1 MQRTFLSSVLLVVL
15 GLGSGLGLAGQA
27 AAADATTAKPAK
39 PVIPAPPTT
48 EERVE
53 RLERL
58 INSQGLVDILLRLEG
73 LQKDVQNIQ
82 GDNEVQMHK
91 LDEIRKR
98 QRELYIDIDRRLLQL
113 ERKQT
118 SRAPVAVDKSSASSG
133 AAATAAASAKIA
145 AGGTGNG
152 ARVTGTVTGG
162 KPTGSTRTAVP
173 AKGDV
178 ATTQKQETEQEA
190 YQKAFNLLRELRYDK
205 AGLAF
210 RDFIEKYPEG
220 RYAHIAQYWLA
231 EASYAQRDFKTAISD
246 YQNLIDNYAGS
257 PKRAEAMLKIGYSYY
272 ELKDYPKAQAMLEQL
287 LASYPSTTEAGQAQ
301 NLLQK
306 IKINNAS

>member
-1 MQRTFLSSVLLVVL
+1 MQRTLLSSVLLAALSL
-15 GLGSGLGLAGQA
+15 GLVAQSVAQEA
-27 AAADATTAKPAK
+27 ATSKSAKAL

-58 INSQGLVDILLRLEG
+58 INSQGLVDILLRLEN

-91 LDEIRKR
+91 LDELRKR

-118 SRAPVAVDKSSASSG
+118 AQAPVAVNTPPPLPATRSRAADTSVSGKDKAVSKSP
-133 AAATAAASAKIA
+133 ATTS
-145 AGGTGNG
+145 
-152 ARVTGTVTGG
+152 TVAGG
-162 KPTGSTRTAVP
+162 KPTSGTRTAVT
-173 AKGDV
+173 AKALV
-178 ATTQKQETEQEA
+178 SEVEQETEQQA

-210 RDFIEKYPEG
+210 RNFIETYPDG

-231 EASYAQRDFKTAISD
+231 EASYAQRDFKTAIAD
-246 YQNLIDNYAGS
+246 YQKLIDNYPGS

-272 ELKDYPKAQAMLEQL
+272 ELKDYSKAQAMLEQL

>member
-15 GLGSGLGLAGQA
+15 GMGLAGQSIA
-27 AAADATTAKPAK
+27 EESATAKSAKPAA
-39 PVIPAPPTT
+39 IPPPPTT

-58 INSQGLVDILLRLEG
+58 INSQGLVDILLRLEN

-91 LDEIRKR
+91 LDELRKR

-118 SRAPVAVDKSSASSG
+118 GRAPVAVDKSKSPASASTAVTAAKAAGSG
-133 AAATAAASAKIA
+133 AHVS
-145 AGGTGNG
+145 
-152 ARVTGTVTGG
+152 GTVAGG
-162 KPTGSTRTAVP
+162 KPTGGRRTAVA
-173 AKGDV
+173 AKPVVGEP
-178 ATTQKQETEQEA
+178 QQETEQEA

-210 RDFIEKYPEG
+210 RAFIEKYPEG

-231 EASYAQRDFKTAISD
+231 EASYAQRDFRTAIAD
-246 YQNLIDNYAGS
+246 YQKLIDDYAGS

-272 ELKDYPKAQAMLEQL
+272 ELKDYPKAQAVLEQL
-287 LASYPSTTEAGQAQ
+287 LAAYPSTTEAGQAQ

>member
-1 MQRTFLSSVLLVVL
+1 MQRKFLSFLVAAVLAT
-15 GLGSGLGLAGQA
+15 GLSAAGVA
-27 AAADATTAKPAK
+27 AEKVEAGKKKPA
-39 PVIPAPPTT
+39 IPAPPTLA
-48 EERVE
+48 ERVE

-58 INSQGLVDILLRLEG
+58 INSQGLVDILLRLEN
-73 LQKDVQNIQ
+73 LQKDIQNIQ
-82 GDNEVQMHK
+82 GESEVQMHK

-118 SRAPVAVDKSSASSG
+118 SRAPAPVTPPAVAASATS
-133 AAATAAASAKIA
+133 AATAATA
-145 AGGTGNG
+145 AGTAAAAGSGAGNA

-162 KPTGSTRTAVP
+162 KPTGSVRTAVP
-173 AKGDV
+173 SRNDV
-178 ATTQKQETEQEA
+178 VAPKQETEQEA

-210 RDFIEKYPEG
+210 RAFIEKYPDG

-231 EASYAQRDFKTAISD
+231 EASYAQRDFKTAIAD
-246 YQNLIDNYAGS
+246 YQKLIEQYPGS
-257 PKRAEAMLKIGYSYY
+257 PKRAEAMLKIAYSYY
-272 ELKDYPKAQAMLEQL
+272 ELKNYAQAQAMLEKL
-287 LASYPSTTEAGQAQ
+287 LADYPNTTEAGQAQ

>member
-1 MQRTFLSSVLLVVL
+1 MQRTFLFSVLLAL
-15 GLGSGLGLAGQA
+15 LSLGLAAQSVAQEA
-27 AAADATTAKPAK
+27 AGKPAK
-39 PVIPAPPTT
+39 SAKSAPLIPAPPTI
-48 EERVE
+48 EERVG

-58 INSQGLVDILLRLEG
+58 INSQGLVDILLRIEN
-73 LQKDVQNIQ
+73 LQKNVQNIQ

-91 LDEIRKR
+91 LDELKKR

-118 SRAPVAVDKSSASSG
+118 TQAPVAVETPPSLSAGEGRATQAVPASISG
-133 AAATAAASAKIA
+133 KPVSTATVA
-145 AGGTGNG
+145 
-152 ARVTGTVTGG
+152 GG
-162 KPTGSTRTAVP
+162 KPTNVTRTAVA
-173 AKGDV
+173 AKAV
-178 ATTQKQETEQEA
+178 TPKKEQETEQA
-190 YQKAFNLLRELRYDK
+190 VYQKAFDLLRELRYDK

-210 RDFIEKYPEG
+210 RSFIEKYPDG

-231 EASYAQRDFKTAISD
+231 ESSYAQRDFKTAIAD
-246 YQNLIDNYAGS
+246 YQKLIDNYPGS

-272 ELKDYPKAQAMLEQL
+272 ELKDYPKAQAMLERL

>member
-1 MQRTFLSSVLLVVL
+1 MQRIFLSSVLLVVL
-15 GLGSGLGLAGQA
+15 GMGLAGQSTA
-27 AAADATTAKPAK
+27 EESATVKSAKPAT
-39 PVIPAPPTT
+39 IPPPPTT

-58 INSQGLVDILLRLEG
+58 INSQGLVDILLRLEN

-118 SRAPVAVDKSSASSG
+118 GRAPVAVGKSNPPTSAR
-133 AAATAAASAKIA
+133 TAAGNA
-145 AGGTGNG
+145 AHVNH
-152 ARVTGTVTGG
+152 GTVAGG
-162 KPTGSTRTAVP
+162 KPTGGRRTAVA
-173 AKGDV
+173 AKAVVGEPE
-178 ATTQKQETEQEA
+178 QETEQEA
-190 YQKAFNLLRELRYDK
+190 YQKAFNLLRELRYNK

-210 RDFIEKYPEG
+210 RSFIEKYPEG

-231 EASYAQRDFKTAISD
+231 EASYAQRDFRTAIAD
-246 YQNLIDNYAGS
+246 YQKLIDDYAGS

-272 ELKDYPKAQAMLEQL
+272 ELKDYPKAQAVLEQL
-287 LASYPSTTEAGQAQ
+287 LAAYPSTTEAGQAQ

>member
-1 MQRTFLSSVLLVVL
+1 MQRTFLSSILLLTL
-15 GLGSGLGLAGQA
+15 GFGLATSSVA
-27 AAADATTAKPAK
+27 AEATTAKPAK
-39 PVIPAPPTT
+39 APVIPAPPTT
-48 EERVE
+48 EERVG

-58 INSQGLVDILLRLEG
+58 INSQGLVDILLRLES

-91 LDEIRKR
+91 LDEIKKR

-118 SRAPVAVDKSSASSG
+118 SRAPAAVEKSSASG
-133 AAATAAASAKIA
+133 AAAVTATSAAVA
-145 AGGTGNG
+145 AGGSGNP

-162 KPTGSTRTAVP
+162 KPTGSSRTGVP
-173 AKGDV
+173 AKGEV
-178 ATTQKQETEQEA
+178 AKTPKQETEQQA

-210 RDFIEKYPEG
+210 RGFLEKYPDG

-231 EASYAQRDFKTAISD
+231 EASYAQRDFKTAIVD

-257 PKRAEAMLKIGYSYY
+257 PKRAEAMLKIGYCYY
-272 ELKDYPKAQAMLEQL
+272 ELKDYPKAQATLEQL

>member
-15 GLGSGLGLAGQA
+15 CMGLAGQSIA
-27 AAADATTAKPAK
+27 EESATAKSAK
-39 PVIPAPPTT
+39 PSAIPPPPTT

-58 INSQGLVDILLRLEG
+58 VNSQGLVNILLRLEN

-118 SRAPVAVDKSSASSG
+118 GRAPVAVDKSKSPASSAST
-133 AAATAAASAKIA
+133 AVTAAAAAKA
-145 AGGTGNG
+145 AGSG
-152 ARVTGTVTGG
+152 AHVSGTVAGG
-162 KPTGSTRTAVP
+162 KPTGGRRTAVA
-173 AKGDV
+173 AKPVLGEPH
-178 ATTQKQETEQEA
+178 QETEQEA

-210 RDFIEKYPEG
+210 RAFIEKYPEG

-231 EASYAQRDFKTAISD
+231 EASYAQRDFKTAIAD
-246 YQNLIDNYAGS
+246 YQKLIDDYAGS

-272 ELKDYPKAQAMLEQL
+272 ELKDYPKAQAVLEQL
-287 LASYPSTTEAGQAQ
+287 LAAYPSTTEAGQAQ

>member
-1 MQRTFLSSVLLVVL
+1 MQRTLLSSVLLIV
-15 GLGSGLGLAGQA
+15 LGLAGSGLSVA
-27 AAADATTAKPAK
+27 AETATAAKAKSVS
-39 PVIPAPPTT
+39 VIPAPPTT
-48 EERVE
+48 DERVE

-58 INSQGLVDILLRLEG
+58 INSQGLIDIILRLES

-118 SRAPVAVDKSSASSG
+118 SRAPTAVKKSSPTKAAAVTATG
-133 AAATAAASAKIA
+133 AAVV
-145 AGGTGNG
+145 AGGSGNPT
-152 ARVTGTVTGG
+152 RVTGTITGG
-162 KPTGSTRTAVP
+162 KPTSSNRTAVP
-173 AKGDV
+173 ARGEAIKPL
-178 ATTQKQETEQEA
+178 EHESEQQA

-210 RDFIEKYPEG
+210 RAFIEKYPDG

-231 EASYAQRDFKTAISD
+231 EASYAQRDFKTAIGD

-272 ELKDYPKAQAMLEQL
+272 ELKDYAKAQAVLEQL

>member
-1 MQRTFLSSVLLVVL
+1 MQRTFLASFML
-15 GLGSGLGLAGQA
+15 GALAMGLAAPSVAQE
-27 AAADATTAKPAK
+27 PAK
-39 PVIPAPPTT
+39 STAIPAPPTL
-48 EERVE
+48 EERVG

-58 INSQGLVDILLRLEG
+58 ISSQGLVDILLRLEN

-118 SRAPVAVDKSSASSG
+118 SHAPANVKSTSAAAVAGSAAVGASASG
-133 AAATAAASAKIA
+133 KSAGKSAPKVIA
-145 AGGTGNG
+145 
-152 ARVTGTVTGG
+152 GG
-162 KPTGSTRTAVP
+162 KPTSGARTAVA
-173 AKGDV
+173 AKPV
-178 ATTQKQETEQEA
+178 VSKPHTETEQEA
-190 YQKAFNLLRELRYDK
+190 YQKAFNLLRELRYEK

-210 RDFIEKYPEG
+210 RAFIEKYPDG

-231 EASYAQRDFKTAISD
+231 EASYAQRDFKTAIAD

-287 LASYPSTTEAGQAQ
+287 LAAYPNTTEAGQAQ

>member
-1 MQRTFLSSVLLVVL
+1 MQRTLLSSALLAVL
-15 GLGSGLGLAGQA
+15 SLGLATQSIA
-27 AAADATTAKPAK
+27 QEAVTTKPAK
-39 PVIPAPPTT
+39 SIKAPVIPAPPTT
-48 EERVE
+48 KERVE

-58 INSQGLVDILLRLEG
+58 VNSRGLVDILLRLEN
-73 LQKDVQNIQ
+73 LQKDVQTIQ

-91 LDEIRKR
+91 LDELRKR

-118 SRAPVAVDKSSASSG
+118 TQSAVAVDTPPPLPATKGGAGKATGAPGSDKSV
-133 AAATAAASAKIA
+133 AAPISK
-145 AGGTGNG
+145 
-152 ARVTGTVTGG
+152 TVVGG
-162 KPTGSTRTAVP
+162 KPTSGTRTAVA
-173 AKGDV
+173 AKV
-178 ATTQKQETEQEA
+178 VPKAQPQTEQQA
-190 YQKAFNLLRELRYDK
+190 YQKAFDLLRELRYDK

-210 RDFIEKYPEG
+210 RSFIEKYPDG

-231 EASYAQRDFKTAISD
+231 EASYAQRDFKTAIVD
-246 YQNLIDNYAGS
+246 YQKLIDNYPGS

-272 ELKDYPKAQAMLEQL
+272 ELKDYPKAQTMLEQL
-287 LASYPSTTEAGQAQ
+287 LASYPRTTEAGQAQ

>member
-1 MQRTFLSSVLLVVL
+1 MQRKFLSSIVLVAL
-15 GLGSGLGLAGQA
+15 GLGLAISSIA
-27 AAADATTAKPAK
+27 AEAAPAKPVNA

-58 INSQGLVDILLRLEG
+58 INSQGLVDILLRLES
-73 LQKDVQNIQ
+73 LQKDVQTIQ

-91 LDEIRKR
+91 LDEIKKR

-118 SRAPVAVDKSSASSG
+118 SRAPTPVKKSSAASG
-133 AAATAAASAKIA
+133 VAVTATAATMA
-145 AGGTGNG
+145 AGSVGNT

-173 AKGDV
+173 AKGEV
-178 ATTQKQETEQEA
+178 VKTLEQETEQQA

-210 RDFIEKYPEG
+210 RDFIERYPNG
-220 RYAHIAQYWLA
+220 RYAHIAQYWLS
-231 EASYAQRDFKTAISD
+231 EASYAQRDFKTAIGD
-246 YQNLIDNYAGS
+246 YQKLIDNYAGS

-287 LASYPSTTEAGQAQ
+287 LASYPGTTEAGQAQ

>member
-1 MQRTFLSSVLLVVL
+1 MQRTFLSSVLLVML
-15 GLGSGLGLAGQA
+15 GMGLAGQPIA
-27 AAADATTAKPAK
+27 EESATAKSAKPAA
-39 PVIPAPPTT
+39 IPAPPTT

-58 INSQGLVDILLRLEG
+58 INSQGLVDILLRLEN

-82 GDNEVQMHK
+82 GDSEVQMHK

-118 SRAPVAVDKSSASSG
+118 GRAPVAVDKSKSLTPAQTAVT
-133 AAATAAASAKIA
+133 AAATAKA
-145 AGGTGNG
+145 AGSG
-152 ARVTGTVTGG
+152 AHVSGTVAGG
-162 KPTGSTRTAVP
+162 KPTGGRRTAVA
-173 AKGDV
+173 AKPVMGE
-178 ATTQKQETEQEA
+178 KPEQETEQEA

-210 RDFIEKYPEG
+210 RAFIEKYPEG

-231 EASYAQRDFKTAISD
+231 EASYAQRDFRTAIAD
-246 YQNLIDNYAGS
+246 YQKLIDNYAGS

-272 ELKDYPKAQAMLEQL
+272 ELKDYPKAQAVLEQL
-287 LASYPSTTEAGQAQ
+287 LAAYPSTTEAGQAQ

>member
-1 MQRTFLSSVLLVVL
+1 MQRTFLSSILLVTL
-15 GLGSGLGLAGQA
+15 GLGLATSSVA
-27 AAADATTAKPAK
+27 AETTTAKPVKVPA
-39 PVIPAPPTT
+39 IPAPPTT

-58 INSQGLVDILLRLEG
+58 INSQGLVDILLRLES

-91 LDEIRKR
+91 LDEIKKR

-118 SRAPVAVDKSSASSG
+118 SRAPTAVEKSSLP
-133 AAATAAASAKIA
+133 AAAAVTTSAAVA
-145 AGGTGNG
+145 AGGSGNP

-162 KPTGSTRTAVP
+162 KPTGSSRTAVP
-173 AKGDV
+173 AKGEV
-178 ATTQKQETEQEA
+178 GKTPMQETEQQA
-190 YQKAFNLLRELRYDK
+190 YQRAFNLLRELRYDK

-210 RDFIEKYPEG
+210 RDFIEKYPNG

-231 EASYAQRDFKTAISD
+231 EASYAQRDFKTAITD

-272 ELKDYPKAQAMLEQL
+272 ELKDYPKAQTVLEQL
-287 LASYPSTTEAGQAQ
+287 LSTYPSTTEAGQAQ

>member
-1 MQRTFLSSVLLVVL
+1 MQRTLLSSALLAVL
-15 GLGSGLGLAGQA
+15 SLGLATQSIA
-27 AAADATTAKPAK
+27 QEAATTANPAK
-39 PVIPAPPTT
+39 SVKAPAMPAPPTT

-58 INSQGLVDILLRLEG
+58 VNSRGLVNILLRLEN
-73 LQKDVQNIQ
+73 LQKDVQTIQ

-91 LDEIRKR
+91 LDELRKR

-118 SRAPVAVDKSSASSG
+118 SQPAVMNTPPPLPAAKGEASK
-133 AAATAAASAKIA
+133 AAAASSSDKPA
-145 AGGTGNG
+145 ARLPAETI
-152 ARVTGTVTGG
+152 VGG
-162 KPTGSTRTAVP
+162 KPTSGTRTAVA
-173 AKGDV
+173 AKVVPKADH
-178 ATTQKQETEQEA
+178 ETEQQA
-190 YQKAFNLLRELRYDK
+190 YQKAFDLLRELRYDK

-210 RDFIEKYPEG
+210 RNFIEKYPDG

-231 EASYAQRDFKTAISD
+231 EASYAQRDFKTAIAD
-246 YQNLIDNYAGS
+246 YQKLIDNYPGS

-287 LASYPSTTEAGQAQ
+287 LASYPRTTEAGQAQ

>member
-1 MQRTFLSSVLLVVL
+1 MQRTFLFSALLAVLCLGPAAQSVAQEAA
-15 GLGSGLGLAGQA
+15 SGKSTKSTPL
-27 AAADATTAKPAK
+27 
-39 PVIPAPPTT
+39 IPAPPTI
-48 EERVE
+48 EERVG

-58 INSQGLVDILLRLEG
+58 INSQGLVDILLRMEN

-82 GDNEVQMHK
+82 GDNEVQTHK
-91 LDEIRKR
+91 LDELKKR

-118 SRAPVAVDKSSASSG
+118 TQAPVAVETPPPLP
-133 AAATAAASAKIA
+133 AAQGHATAAAASISGKPVPAATIA
-145 AGGTGNG
+145 
-152 ARVTGTVTGG
+152 GG
-162 KPTGSTRTAVP
+162 KPTNVTRTAVA
-173 AKGDV
+173 AKVV
-178 ATTQKQETEQEA
+178 APKKELETEQA
-190 YQKAFNLLRELRYDK
+190 VYQKAFNFLRELRYDK

-210 RDFIEKYPEG
+210 RSFIEKYPDG

-231 EASYAQRDFKTAISD
+231 ESSYAQRDFKTAIVD
-246 YQNLIDNYAGS
+246 YQKLIDNYPGS

-272 ELKDYPKAQAMLEQL
+272 ELKDYPKAQAMLERL

>member
-1 MQRTFLSSVLLVVL
+1 MYQIFLSTVLLL
-15 GLGSGLGLAGQA
+15 ALGLAGQSVAEESATVKSAKA
-27 AAADATTAKPAK
+27 A
-39 PVIPAPPTT
+39 VIPAPATT

-58 INSQGLVDILLRLEG
+58 INSQGLVDILLRLEN

-82 GDNEVQMHK
+82 GDNEVQLHK

-118 SRAPVAVDKSSASSG
+118 SRAPVKLNTSSAAAVTGSAAIVGASATGKPATKSS
-133 AAATAAASAKIA
+133 TAA
-145 AGGTGNG
+145 
-152 ARVTGTVTGG
+152 TVTGG
-162 KPTGSTRTAVP
+162 KPTGGIRTAV
-173 AKGDV
+173 ASKASV
-178 ATTQKQETEQEA
+178 ANPHKETEQEA
-190 YQKAFNLLRELRYDK
+190 YQKAFNFLRELRYDK

-210 RDFIEKYPEG
+210 RAFIEKYPNG

-231 EASYAQRDFKTAISD
+231 EASYAQRDFKTAITD

-272 ELKDYPKAQAMLEQL
+272 ELKDYPKAQATLEQL
-287 LASYPSTTEAGQAQ
+287 LASYPNTTEAGQAQ

-306 IKINNAS
+306 IKINNVS

>member
-15 GLGSGLGLAGQA
+15 GMGLAGQSIA
-27 AAADATTAKPAK
+27 EESATAKPAK
-39 PVIPAPPTT
+39 PAAIPSPPTT
-48 EERVE
+48 AERVE

-58 INSQGLVDILLRLEG
+58 INSQGLVDILLRLEN

-118 SRAPVAVDKSSASSG
+118 GRAPVAVDKSKSSTPAQTAVT
-133 AAATAAASAKIA
+133 AAATAKA
-145 AGGTGNG
+145 AGSG
-152 ARVTGTVTGG
+152 AHVSGTVAGG
-162 KPTGSTRTAVP
+162 KPTGGRRTAVA
-173 AKGDV
+173 AKPV
-178 ATTQKQETEQEA
+178 VSEPEQETEQEA

-210 RDFIEKYPEG
+210 RAFIEKYPEG

-231 EASYAQRDFKTAISD
+231 EASYAQRDFRTAIAD
-246 YQNLIDNYAGS
+246 YQKLIDNYAGS

-287 LASYPSTTEAGQAQ
+287 LAAYPGTTEAGQAQ